1 MLSQLVYV
9 SKRAEHCQEQDIEQ
23 ILESS
28 VRNNQNADVTGV
40 LLYSKDRFLQ
50 CIEGEYRT
58 LNALYAKIKE
68 DKRHYDATMIA
79 LTPVP
84 SRAFPSWQMAGKS
97 VNLDKVDF
105 KNQMNASEQQEFEA
119 LLNGEKADGK
129 RVAQLIERFFY

>member
-28 VRNNQNADVTGV
+28 VRNNQNANVTGV

-50 CIEGEYRT
+50 CLEGEYRT
-58 LNALYAKIKE
+58 LNTLYAKIKE
-68 DKRHYDATMIA
+68 DKRHYGAIMIA

-129 RVAQLIERFFY
+129 RVSQLIERFFY

>member
-9 SKRAEHCQEQDIEQ
+9 SKRAGHCQEQDIEQ

-28 VRNNQNADVTGV
+28 VRNNQQSDVTGV

-58 LNALYAKIKE
+58 LNALYARIKE
-68 DKRHYDATMIA
+68 DERHYDATMIA
-79 LTPVP
+79 LTPIP
-84 SRAFPSWQMAGKS
+84 KRAFPSWQMAGKS

-105 KNQMNASEQQEFEA
+105 KNQMDASDQREFEA
-119 LLNGEKADGK
+119 LLNGQKSDGK
-129 RVAQLIERFFY
+129 RVAHLIERFFY